1 MSRNRFM
8 LVIGLLVVASMI
20 LSACGGEVVE
30 TPVVTAEPT
39 EPPVTRNG
47 AWVDQIV
54 FTGIDQAEAA
64 VTQLQAG
71 EIDIYAYGV
80 ADAVLFETVKAD
92 PALSY
97 TTSFGSYT
105 EITFNPS
112 GPEFRMAA

>member
-20 LSACGGEVVE
+20 FAACVPPVVEE

-39 EPPVTRNG
+39 PPPVTRTG

-64 VTQLQAG
+64 VTQLKA
-71 EIDIYAYGV
+71 EIGRAHV
-80 ADAVLFETVKAD
+80 
-92 PALSY
+92 
-97 TTSFGSYT
+97 
-105 EITFNPS
+105 
-112 GPEFRMAA
+112 